1 MATPLALQ
9 ALTKD
14 EQYILKYSFIY
25 LNMKKVKDEGV
36 TKIMENEENR

>member
-9 ALTKD
+9 NLTND

-36 TKIMENEENR
+36 TKIMENEDNR